1 MVALQIRPPFDA
13 CCSRLPWGRCPP
25 LPLVVLPLI
34 ASALLRYARSP
45 SRRDRS
51 GAPCI
56 RRLCA
61 LTATAAPANAA
72 GGGGWAQKPARPRR
86 GSAAPPPVPSRA
98 VPRVAVG
105 GRRALRQAPAIPFL
119 KSVAVGS
126 SGRTLPPPPRAP
138 GRAAGSSGR
147 GGLLQAAKRPPASRP
162 AAPAPPPVFRRGRGA
177 LVCAAAGI
185 DVVAGTEPGHYMR
198 CIANLHLFLLHRIIP
213 FCYSLTRL
221 LYA

>member
-1 MVALQIRPPFDA
+1 MLLAAAVGALPPVAA
-13 CCSRLPWGRCPP
+13 RCAAAHR
-25 LPLVVLPLI
+25 V
-34 ASALLRYARSP
+34 STSRYARSP
-45 SRRDRS
+45 ARRDRS

-61 LTATAAPANAA
+61 LTAPAAPAHAA

-86 GSAAPPPVPSRA
+86 GSAAPPLC
-98 VPRVAVG
+98 PRVPCRAWQSAAG
-105 GRRALRQAPAIPFL
+105 APSGRLPPFHCFE
-119 KSVAVGS
+119 SVAVGS

-138 GRAAGSSGR
+138 GRAVGSSGR

-185 DVVAGTEPGHYMR
+185 DVVAGT
-198 CIANLHLFLLHRIIP
+198 
-213 FCYSLTRL
+213 
-221 LYA
+221 

>member
-1 MVALQIRPPFDA
+1 MPP
-13 CCSRLPWGRCPP
+13 PP

-61 LTATAAPANAA
+61 LTAPAAPANAA

-86 GSAAPPPVPSRA
+86 GSAAPPLC
-98 VPRVAVG
+98 PRVPCRAWQSAAG
-105 GRRALRQAPAIPFL
+105 APSGRLPPFHCL
-119 KSVAVGS
+119 ESVAVGS

-185 DVVAGTEPGHYMR
+185 DVVAGTQPGHYMW